1 MCSAVLTPAGHDPV
15 VVPAMFNEQWQDGF
29 GARGWKLDVPG
40 AGEDVIAATPYTGER
55 IPTSVFVHDLV
66 DHHLCGFR
74 LSGYLDEAGA
84 LIQLAQRTGSDPVPD
99 FQQIVDEDLL
109 TGAVEGPD
117 WKDLL
122 PAALVA
128 QIHPATSAQVGIR
141 ELRDRLGDGL
151 LRALFTAGFVREG
164 WRRRDAARAAWTAH
178 GLNYATRPRIALALQ
193 ALFEW
198 MDARVQE
205 HAWPQARG
213 DFCIHNDAVAFV
225 FTEPTALRHTIG
237 IEADGESS
245 SQRLIPDHR
254 DPSHP

>member
-1 MCSAVLTPAGHDPV
+1 MCSAVLTPADRGPV
-15 VVPAMFNEQWQDGF
+15 IVPAMFNEQWQDGL

-40 AGEDVIAATPYTGER
+40 AGADVIAATPYAGER

-84 LIQLAQRTGSDPVPD
+84 LIQLAQRTGSDPMPD
-99 FQQIVDEDLL
+99 FRQIVDEDLL

-122 PAALVA
+122 PASLAA
-128 QIHPATSAQVGIR
+128 EIAPATGAEAAIR
-141 ELRDRLGDGL
+141 ELRRRLGDGL

-178 GLNYATRPRIALALQ
+178 GLDYAARPRIALALQ

-198 MDARVQE
+198 MDSRVQDCGW
-205 HAWPQARG
+205 AQARG
-213 DFCIHNDAVAFV
+213 DFCIRNDAVAFV
-225 FTEPTALRHTIG
+225 FTEPAAVRHTVAVEG
-237 IEADGESS
+237 AGDAPDG
-245 SQRLIPDHR
+245 RAR
-254 DPSHP
+254 T